1 MIKEILDG
9 ITAALHA
16 AYETYDIYADQNIE
30 QGLTEPC
37 FFIESVDAPS
47 TDVVKGW
54 NERTYSFDV
63 MFFPEDETDRA
74 TMYNVGDALHLILRR
89 ITVDDDG
96 ESRTV
101 SAADG
106 ATYRIVDG
114 VLHYTVAYDLH
125 LVYEYGGDVKSTP
138 ELDNRFSSEGFLGW
152 PIYATRRTGIMC
164 VMAEG
169 ETLTRAELDKRLTD
183 FYSKEAI

>member
-74 TMYNVGDALHLILRR
+74 TMYDVGDALHLILRR

-125 LVYEYGGDVKSTP
+125 LVYEYGGDVMTDLIF
-138 ELDNRFSSEGFLGW
+138 EDNDDKENEESDPFDPGDDDEDDDPGG
-152 PIYATRRTGIMC
+152 
-164 VMAEG
+164 G
-169 ETLTRAELDKRLTD
+169 ESLQP
-183 FYSKEAI
+183 